1 MPREKP
7 ATPRAPRSVP
17 APRATQ
23 AATPQRPN
31 PWRMWWRRQRQ
42 MARPVLVFALGAGG
56 IGMLVAGIMA
66 ADPAARLNQLASAF
80 SFGGAGFTVQDIKV
94 EGREYT
100 PREVFEQALAVTEG
114 DSTLSFNPAAARAR
128 LEASPWIVSAH
139 VERHLPGTILVR
151 ITERRAF
158 AIWQKDGRFQVIDRE
173 GHLLQADNIGAF
185 GPLPLVVGNG
195 ADTAAAGLIDLL
207 RGVPDLAARVEAAI
221 RVSGRR
227 WNLRLA
233 SGADVLLPEGQEA
246 AAIARL
252 AELHAREKLLDRPL
266 ASLDMRLPDRLVLR
280 PQPVSA
286 PVTPSP
292 ATPARSTRG

>member
-7 ATPRAPRSVP
+7 ATPRAPRNVP
-17 APRATQ
+17 AQRATQ
-23 AATPQRPN
+23 SATPQRPN

-80 SFGGAGFTVQDIKV
+80 SFGGTGFTVHDIKV

-128 LEASPWIVSAH
+128 LESSPWIVSAH

-207 RGVPDLAARVEAAI
+207 RGFPDLAARVEAAI
-221 RVSGRR
+221 RVSGWR

-233 SGADVLLPEGQEA
+233 SGADVLLPEGQEP

-286 PVTPSP
+286 PVNPS
-292 ATPARSTRG
+292 PARSTRG